1 MEPER
6 SDATRRR
13 QFARGGGAAGVDAG
27 TNVVGI
33 YISLRQA
40 RSSASGCHEK
50 LTSTG

>member
-1 MEPER
+1 MEPKR
-6 SDATRRR
+6 SDANLRR
-13 QFARGGGAAGVDAG
+13 QFARGGGAGVDAG